1 MAARV
6 ELKISFDTISEY
18 NEFCAGNGIQVET
31 PAGMSAATDVEHDPV
46 ADGSVEAEPDPAP
59 AAPASGKKRGRP
71 AKAAAPA
78 AEETPPAEPEPPVE
92 APSEPPVEAQ
102 AATLDQEVRERRRSA
117 GTLTAAQQAR
127 VDQLGPLTGADP
139 VTGPGIRLTVDD
151 GPETVSGSRVV
162 DTDLRMATNGLWAA
176 GAEAVS
182 INGYRLSARTAIRNA
197 GGAITVDYRSLSRPY
212 VLEAIGDLDTL
223 GTAFPTTEGGRWL
236 EGLKEHYGMQST
248 MERVRSL
255 TLGADPGLDIT
266 HAREV
271 R

>member
-31 PAGMSAATDVEHDPV
+31 PIGKTDAMDAEPTLVVYDPV

-102 AATLDQEVRERRRSA
+102 AATLDDAMDAGERLVEACGNKLTEAQAILKSMGFSRVSAMGTPEQFAEFIRRCDEAVAAKGA
-117 GTLTAAQQAR
+117 GT
-127 VDQLGPLTGADP
+127 
-139 VTGPGIRLTVDD
+139 
-151 GPETVSGSRVV
+151 GSI
-162 DTDLRMATNGLWAA
+162 L
-176 GAEAVS
+176 
-182 INGYRLSARTAIRNA
+182 
-197 GGAITVDYRSLSRPY
+197 
-212 VLEAIGDLDTL
+212 
-223 GTAFPTTEGGRWL
+223 
-236 EGLKEHYGMQST
+236 
-248 MERVRSL
+248 
-255 TLGADPGLDIT
+255 
-266 HAREV
+266 
-271 R
+271 